1 MLHVFWALSH
11 LIRTTILGHGYYH
24 YYSFAQEET
33 DFERVNKLSKAKQ
46 PLIGKT
52 EGAVAQSCLI
62 LCDPMDCSPPGSSVH
77 GISQARILEWIAMPS
92 SRGSSQPRD
101 RTLVF
106 CGSCISRWILYHW
119 VIWKAQLK
127 AIFNGLPQRLWFS
140 SFFSSAPV
148 WGCNTHPRIFSVG
161 RLLSGWCV
169 LLWTCD
175 VMTWMQLKLLK
186 RSPTW
191 PRLSVP
197 LLLHGASYIL
207 AIQISLRFWALL
219 TGVYVAQQF
228 PHLMPSSSHLF
239 IRGKCRVVFLEN

>member
-1 MLHVFWALSH
+1 MCVWLQMTKHGLENMFGRI
-11 LIRTTILGHGYYH
+11 LIFGDCW
-24 YYSFAQEET
+24 FAREAMCPT
-33 DFERVNKLSKAKQ
+33 
-46 PLIGKT
+46 
-52 EGAVAQSCLI
+52 
-62 LCDPMDCSPPGSSVH
+62 LCNSLKSNPPGPSVH
-77 GISQARILEWIAMPS
+77 EIPIPS
-92 SRGSSQPRD
+92 ARGSSRPRD

-207 AIQISLRFWALL
+207 AIQISLRFWAVL